1 MTRVNEI
8 EPAYRAP
15 MAARSGERRTR
26 RLMLIGAA
34 ASFGV
39 FAAVLGLRELLG
51 GARAPREVPL
61 VSADDR
67 PTRVRP
73 DNPGGMT
80 VPNQDKLIF
89 ERASGRSTAPQQAA
103 LAPPPEAPQAPPR
116 TAPPPPAQA
125 APAPAPA
132 AATPAPQGQPA
143 QGQPAQ
149 AQPAQAQQAAAR
161 LPPPTPAAQGPAA
174 QPPAVGS
181 APPASAA
188 PAAPS
193 GRIAVQLAAVGT
205 REEAMAEWERL
216 KRRAPEYLGN
226 RRPQVVPL
234 ERDGKTFF
242 RLRTDGFADQATA
255 RGFCEQLRARGL
267 SCFVPSA

>member
-1 MTRVNEI
+1 MARMNEV

-15 MAARSGERRTR
+15 MAARSGERRSR

-34 ASFGV
+34 ATVGV
-39 FAAVLGLRELLG
+39 FAAVIGLRELVTG
-51 GARAPREVPL
+51 GRGPREVPM

-89 ERASGRSTAPQQAA
+89 ERAAGRSTTPQQAA
-103 LAPPPEAPQAPPR
+103 LAPPPEAPQALPR
-116 TAPPPPAQA
+116 PAPPP
-125 APAPAPA
+125 APVAAPAPA
-132 AATPAPQGQPA
+132 AAPPP
-143 QGQPAQ
+143 P
-149 AQPAQAQQAAAR
+149 AQQAAAR
-161 LPPPTPAAQGPAA
+161 LPAPTPAAPTPAAPTSAAQAPAA
-174 QPPAVGS
+174 Q
-181 APPASAA
+181 APVAPGA
-188 PAAPS
+188 PAAGVSAAATPTPQPS
-193 GRIAVQLAAVGT
+193 GRVAVQLAAVGT
-205 REEAMAEWERL
+205 HQEAMAEWERL
-216 KRRAPEYLGN
+216 KRRAPEFLGN

-242 RLRTDGFADQATA
+242 RLRTDGFADQAAA

>member
-1 MTRVNEI
+1 MARMNEV

-15 MAARSGERRTR
+15 MAARSGERRSR

-34 ASFGV
+34 ATVGV
-39 FAAVLGLRELLG
+39 FAAVIGLRELVTG
-51 GARAPREVPL
+51 GHGPREVPM

-89 ERASGRSTAPQQAA
+89 ERAAGRSTAPQQAA
-103 LAPPPEAPQAPPR
+103 LAPPPEAPQALPR
-116 TAPPPPAQA
+116 PVPPPAPVAAPQAPPA
-125 APAPAPA
+125 APAPAP
-132 AATPAPQGQPA
+132 P
-143 QGQPAQ
+143 
-149 AQPAQAQQAAAR
+149 AQQAAAR
-161 LPPPTPAAQGPAA
+161 LPAPTPATQAPSAQAPSA
-174 QPPAVGS
+174 Q
-181 APPASAA
+181 APVAPNA
-188 PAAPS
+188 PAAGAPAATTPPPS
-193 GRIAVQLAAVGT
+193 GRVAVQLAAVGT
-205 REEAMAEWERL
+205 HQEAMAEWERL
-216 KRRAPEYLGN
+216 KRRAPEFLGN

-242 RLRTDGFADQATA
+242 RLRTDGFADQAAA